1 MSDVILK
8 TGVPFLDMAMATHTK
23 MMQSQ
28 TAMVQRMFGSVLAP
42 LASPSQNA
50 LVVRGG
56 ESEQVVTLAEE
67 TLHVD
72 TQRVVGETTQVR
84 RFIVETPVERQVVLH
99 DERVVVERR
108 KPVTTTYLPEELANT
123 AVEAAA
129 SKETAVARKGL
140 RIKEEVVLRIERTQR
155 TETIRET
162 LRAEEVEIV
171 EPKTVLAYHSEEI
184 KNVPAVQVENKART
198 QQNAAAKG

>member
-8 TGVPFLDMAMATHTK
+8 TGVPFLDMAMATQAK
-23 MMQSQ
+23 MMQQ
-28 TAMVQRMFGSVLAP
+28 MFGSVLAP
-42 LASPSQNA
+42 LASRSQNA
-50 LVVRGG
+50 VVVRGG

-84 RFIVETPVERQVVLH
+84 RFVVETPVERQVVLH

-108 KPVTTTYLPEELANT
+108 KPVTTTYLPDELVNT
-123 AVEAAA
+123 TVEAVS

-140 RIKEEVVLRIERTQR
+140 RIKEEVVLRVERTQR
-155 TETIRET
+155 TETIRDT
-162 LRAEEVEIV
+162 LRSEEIEIIQ
-171 EPKTVLAYHSEEI
+171 PKTTLAYQREEI
-184 KNVPAVQVENKART
+184 KNVPAVQVENKARM
-198 QQNAAAKG
+198 QQNTAVKG

>member
-8 TGVPFLDMAMATHTK
+8 TGVPFLDMAMATQAK
-23 MMQSQ
+23 MMQQ
-28 TAMVQRMFGSVLAP
+28 MFGSLLAP
-42 LASPSQNA
+42 LASRSQNA
-50 LVVRGG
+50 VVVRGG
-56 ESEQVVTLAEE
+56 ESEQVVTLTEE

-84 RFIVETPVERQVVLH
+84 RFVVETPVERQVVLH

-108 KPVTTTYLPEELANT
+108 KPVTTTYLPDELVNT
-123 AVEAAA
+123 TVEAVA

-140 RIKEEVVLRIERTQR
+140 RIKEEVVLRVERTQR
-155 TETIRET
+155 TETIRDT

-171 EPKTVLAYHSEEI
+171 EPKTAVVYQREEI
-184 KNVPAVQVENKART
+184 KNVPAVQVENKARM
-198 QQNAAAKG
+198 QQNTAVKG